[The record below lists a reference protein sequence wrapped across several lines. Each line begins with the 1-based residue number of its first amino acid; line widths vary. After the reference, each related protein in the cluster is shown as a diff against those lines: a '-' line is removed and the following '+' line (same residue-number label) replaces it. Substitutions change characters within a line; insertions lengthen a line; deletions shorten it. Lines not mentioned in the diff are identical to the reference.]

1 MDYIELWIGTL
12 IYYLEK
18 IMPYLIVGMILNIII
33 KLIGG

>member
-1 MDYIELWIGTL
+1 MDSIELWMGTL